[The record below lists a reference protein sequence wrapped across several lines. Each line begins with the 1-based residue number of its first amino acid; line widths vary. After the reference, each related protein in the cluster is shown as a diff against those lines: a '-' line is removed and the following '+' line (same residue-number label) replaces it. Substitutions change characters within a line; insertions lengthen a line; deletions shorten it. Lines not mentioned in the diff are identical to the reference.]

1 MLPTKNTTWKNWV
14 DWAPTYWILGASL
27 AYVIY
32 KTQVLNPLISKVFT
46 AKEKEEDSE

>member
-1 MLPTKNTTWKNWV
+1 MLPKENTTWKNWV

-32 KTQVLNPLISKVFT
+32 KTQVLQPLISKVFT
-46 AKEKEEDSE
+46 AKESTEDRE